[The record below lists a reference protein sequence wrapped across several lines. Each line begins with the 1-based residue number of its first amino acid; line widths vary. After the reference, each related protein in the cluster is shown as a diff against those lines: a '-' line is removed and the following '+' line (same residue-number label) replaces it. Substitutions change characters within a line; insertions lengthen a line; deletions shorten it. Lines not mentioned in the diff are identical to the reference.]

1 MTGTADLRARWD
13 AAMMPNYG
21 SPPLA
26 VDHGQ
31 GVRLWDVDGR
41 EYLDFVGGIAV
52 SSLGHAHPAVV
63 AAVREQVGRLAHTS
77 NLLIH
82 EPGVRLAERL
92 LELTGGDGRVFF
104 ANSGAEANECALKIV
119 RKHSDRRE
127 IVAAH
132 HSFHGRTLGALAIT
146 GNAAKRSPFEPLP
159 GPVTFVD
166 YGNAEDLWKA
176 VTDQTAAVFLEP
188 ALGEGGIIPAPPGY
202 LATARAACDAV
213 GALLVIDE
221 VQSGIG
227 RTGQWF
233 ASLSEGIRPDVLT
246 LAKGLGGGLPIG
258 ACIGFGAAGRALAAG
273 EHGSTFGGN
282 PVSCAAAL
290 AVLDTIADQHLLDAV
305 KQVGEYLADGLAG
318 LASPRI
324 AEVRGAGLWRGVVLD
339 APEAAAVEA
348 RARNGGLL
356 INAVKPDVLRLAPP
370 LILTE
375 PDVDE
380 ALPVLAGALEAADG

>member
-1 MTGTADLRARWD
+1 MTGTAELRARWD

-21 SPPLA
+21 TPPLA

-31 GVRLWDVDGR
+31 GVRLWDLDGR
-41 EYLDFVGGIAV
+41 AYLDFVAGIAV
-52 SSLGHAHPAVV
+52 SALGHAHPAVV
-63 AAVREQVGRLAHTS
+63 AAVQEQVGRLAHTS

-132 HSFHGRTLGALAIT
+132 HSFHGRTLGTLAIT
-146 GNAAKRSPFEPLP
+146 GNAVKRAPFEPLP
-159 GPVTFVD
+159 GPVKFVE
-166 YGNAEDLWKA
+166 YGNPESLWAA

-188 ALGEGGIIPAPPGY
+188 ALGEGGVVPAPPGY

-233 ASLSEGIRPDVLT
+233 ASLSEGVRPDVLT

-258 ACIGFGAAGRALAAG
+258 ACIGFGAAGRTFAAG

-290 AVLDTIADQHLLDAV
+290 AVIDTIADQHLLDAV
-305 KQVGEYLADGLAG
+305 KRVGEHLADGLVG
-318 LASPRI
+318 LANPQI
-324 AEVRGAGLWRGVVLD
+324 AEVRGAGLWRGVLLD
-339 APEAAAVEA
+339 TPDAAAVEA
-348 RARNGGLL
+348 RARDGGLL
-356 INAVKPDVLRLAPP
+356 VNAVKPDTVRLAPP
-370 LILTE
+370 LIVTE
-375 PDVDE
+375 ADVDE
-380 ALPVLAGALEAADG
+380 ALPVLAGALEAADA